1 MYIWWYMFLYSFISW
16 LVAFPPLSILY
27 IKSVDVIGEFMGKL
41 VSSVKL
47 WPCFASCSSL
57 NPVLYG
63 YLDENFKRC
72 FREFCTP
79 SPSVLEM
86 QNSSRTG
93 ATSRK
98 LPQREH
104 NSANTGERSNQQV
117 DIVHTGACVCLKDI
131 FWTIKGVSDWV
142 IHFLKRRKLTE
153 VPGLLNLYWSKEKKG
168 RDLASPLVGL

>member
-1 MYIWWYMFLYSFISW
+1 MLLPFFIATQATLYCTVYGIKDMPTLMHTLIFYFD
-16 LVAFPPLSILY
+16 LV
-27 IKSVDVIGEFMGKL
+27 
-41 VSSVKL
+41 
-47 WPCFASCSSL
+47 FALCSSL

-93 ATSRK
+93 VTSRK
-98 LPQREH
+98 LQQREH

-117 DIVHTGACVCLKDI
+117 LSVCVYIYQYVYFMKVKYFSKFKSFRFNFRYI
-131 FWTIKGVSDWV
+131 TI
-142 IHFLKRRKLTE
+142 
-153 VPGLLNLYWSKEKKG
+153 G
-168 RDLASPLVGL
+168 RN

>member
-1 MYIWWYMFLYSFISW
+1 MSSW
-16 LVAFPPLSILY
+16 KHCFQFTSIQLRLSL
-27 IKSVDVIGEFMGKL
+27 F
-41 VSSVKL
+41 VS
-47 WPCFASCSSL
+47 ASRSSL

-93 ATSRK
+93 ATIRK
-98 LPQREH
+98 LPQHEN

-117 DIVHTGACVCLKDI
+117 DTVYTLMQKLFRNVVNTEKWESSLSAGMTSLGGVVGGLSPLHQRRSQLRDHAGHHRAL
-131 FWTIKGVSDWV
+131 TIHRSISAISLGLLSTAWHYSHSDW
-142 IHFLKRRKLTE
+142 
-153 VPGLLNLYWSKEKKG
+153 KG
-168 RDLASPLVGL
+168 Y

>member
-1 MYIWWYMFLYSFISW
+1 MTCEADV
-16 LVAFPPLSILY
+16 LVLN
-27 IKSVDVIGEFMGKL
+27 L
-41 VSSVKL
+41 V
-47 WPCFASCSSL
+47 FALCSSL

-117 DIVHTGACVCLKDI
+117 DIVCVFKYQELH
-131 FWTIKGVSDWV
+131 VS
-142 IHFLKRRKLTE
+142 
-153 VPGLLNLYWSKEKKG
+153 
-168 RDLASPLVGL
+168 A